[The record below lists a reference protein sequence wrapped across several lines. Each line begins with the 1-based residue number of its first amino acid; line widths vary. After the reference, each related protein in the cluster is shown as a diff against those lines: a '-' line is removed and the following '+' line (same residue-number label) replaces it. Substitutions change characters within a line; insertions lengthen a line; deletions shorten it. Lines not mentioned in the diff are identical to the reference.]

1 MKTSGH
7 IRKMKT
13 VLDDVVQYHL
23 PLDDQCVALN
33 QHIGKKITLTHNGN
47 IHCINCGRKTNKSFS
62 QGYCFPCMRS
72 LARCDSCIIKP
83 ELCHYHKGTCREPK
97 WGEENCMHHHIVYL
111 ANTSGI
117 KVGITRG
124 SQVPTR
130 WMDQGAVA
138 ALPIF
143 KVSNRLLS
151 GKVEVLLKQN
161 IADKTNWRTMLK
173 GNIEPVDLL
182 KFRDQEMTTWMEQLN
197 PVIKQEG
204 QQSVLAC
211 AEQQATIINYPVNKY
226 PEKVTSFNFDKTPK
240 VSGQLNG
247 IKGQYLILDGG
258 VINMRKFAGYEI
270 DLEVKP

>member
-1 MKTSGH
+1 MKASGH

-13 VLDDVVQYHL
+13 VLEDVVQYHL
-23 PLDDQCVALN
+23 PLDDQRISLN
-33 QHIGKKITLTHNGN
+33 QHLGQKITMTHNGN

-83 ELCHYHKGTCREPK
+83 ELCHYHEGTCREPQ
-97 WGEENCMHHHIVYL
+97 WGEENCMQAHIVYL

-161 IADKTNWRTMLK
+161 MSDKTNWRTMLK

-182 KFRDQEMTTWMEQLN
+182 NFRDQEMTGWMERLA
-197 PVIKQEG
+197 PVIKQAG
-204 QQSVLAC
+204 KQSVLAC
-211 AEQQATIINYPVNKY
+211 EEQQVTTINYPVNKY
-226 PEKVTSFNFDKTPK
+226 PEKVTSFNFDKTPQ
-240 VSGQLNG
+240 VSGLLNG

-270 DLEVKP
+270 ELETKP

>member
-1 MKTSGH
+1 MKASGH

-13 VLDDVVQYHL
+13 VLEDVVQYHL
-23 PLDDQCVALN
+23 PLDDQRISLN
-33 QHIGKKITLTHNGN
+33 QHLGQKITMTHNGN

-83 ELCHYHKGTCREPK
+83 ELCHYHEGTCREPQ
-97 WGEENCMHHHIVYL
+97 WGEENCMQAHIVYL

-161 IADKTNWRTMLK
+161 MSDKTNWCTMLK

-182 KFRDQEMTTWMEQLN
+182 NFRDQEMAGWMEQLA
-197 PVIKQEG
+197 PVIKQAG
-204 QQSVLAC
+204 KQSVLAC
-211 AEQQATIINYPVNKY
+211 EEQQVTTINYPVNKY
-226 PEKVTSFNFDKTPK
+226 PEKVTSFNFDKTPQ
-240 VSGQLNG
+240 VSGLLNG

-270 DLEVKP
+270 ELETKP

>member
-1 MKTSGH
+1 MKISGH

-13 VLDDVVQYHL
+13 VLEDVVQYHL
-23 PLDDQCVALN
+23 PLGDQRISLN
-33 QHIGKKITLTHNGN
+33 QHLGQKITLTHTGN
-47 IHCINCGRKTNKSFS
+47 IHCINCGRKTNQSFS

-83 ELCHYHKGTCREPK
+83 ELCHYHEGTCREPQ
-97 WGEENCMHHHIVYL
+97 WGEENCMQTHIVYL

-161 IADKTNWRTMLK
+161 MSDKTNWRAMLK
-173 GNIEPVDLL
+173 GHIEPVDLL
-182 KFRDQEMTTWMEQLN
+182 QFRDQEMTVWMEQLA
-197 PVIKQEG
+197 PVFKQEG
-204 QQSVLAC
+204 EQAITAC
-211 AEQQATIINYPVNKY
+211 EEQQVTTINYPVNKY
-226 PEKVTSFNFDKTPK
+226 PEKVTSFNFDKTPQ
-240 VSGQLNG
+240 VSGLLNG

-270 DLEVKP
+270 ELEIKP